1 MRQLVY
7 YICSWGLFLLFD
19 SPGVN
24 SLCWWSFIEECSNV
38 MPDKILTANLKTWR
52 WDPDQTPLSWHE
64 DEIYTAQ
71 WVYFWEALSACPL
84 LTITRLS
91 LSLLLRSSHN
101 IVLQCDIKYL
111 QDESAGW
118 SRRVCDPYLGIDS
131 VLVRARDQA
140 KAGAMRTLTRN
151 ARHSDR
157 RLSYSDS
164 LLSHA
169 QNVTFVLGHYFLNSS
184 RRNVKFFTTILIVL
198 SKLTPLIVCHSLWY
212 FVKVKAGINKLRWTF
227 GQQIYH
233 LNVFVCLSLNKSR

>member
-1 MRQLVY
+1 
-7 YICSWGLFLLFD
+7 
-19 SPGVN
+19 
-24 SLCWWSFIEECSNV
+24 

-64 DEIYTAQ
+64 DAIYT
-71 WVYFWEALSACPL
+71 VSPL
-84 LTITRLS
+84 LGAHESLYLPVTRLS
-91 LSLLLRSSHN
+91 VSLLLLSSHN

-227 GQQIYH
+227 GQQI
-233 LNVFVCLSLNKSR
+233 

>member
-1 MRQLVY
+1 MR
-7 YICSWGLFLLFD
+7 SW
-19 SPGVN
+19 PN
-24 SLCWWSFIEECSNV
+24 TI
-38 MPDKILTANLKTWR
+38 ILTRGRDLHSTVR
-52 WDPDQTPLSWHE
+52 PFLGSPESLS
-64 DEIYTAQ
+64 
-71 WVYFWEALSACPL
+71 SPL

-131 VLVRARDQA
+131 ELVRAGDQA

-157 RLSYSDS
+157 RLSYSDW

-169 QNVTFVLGHYFLNSS
+169 QNLTFVLGHYFPKKYLVFYN
-184 RRNVKFFTTILIVL
+184 IDCL
-198 SKLTPLIVCHSLWY
+198 SKIDPFNCLSQLVIFFCESE
-212 FVKVKAGINKLRWTF
+212 GINKLCWTF

-233 LNVFVCLSLNKSR
+233 LNVFVCLLSLNKSR

>member
-1 MRQLVY
+1 MR
-7 YICSWGLFLLFD
+7 SW
-19 SPGVN
+19 PN
-24 SLCWWSFIEECSNV
+24 TI
-38 MPDKILTANLKTWR
+38 ILTQG
-52 WDPDQTPLSWHE
+52 WDLHSTVSPFLGSPESLS
-64 DEIYTAQ
+64 
-71 WVYFWEALSACPL
+71 SPL

-131 VLVRARDQA
+131 ELVRARDQA

-169 QNVTFVLGHYFLNSS
+169 QNLTFVLGHYFPKKYL
-184 RRNVKFFTTILIVL
+184 VFTILIVF

-212 FVKVKAGINKLRWTF
+212 FFVKVKA
-227 GQQIYH
+227 
-233 LNVFVCLSLNKSR
+233 